1 MTDEGF
7 PISEGQLQFHLK
19 VAKRK
24 VRVLAQGAGF
34 TLQIKHSDMAYILFT
49 QRGSPRAFK
58 SLTTAATFLKE
69 RGVKRFMVILEQ
81 RSAADASSGVRA
93 ESNVRGKSG
102 AKTTSKRKPRQRSG
116 SLSFDQD

>member
-1 MTDEGF
+1 MAGKEF
-7 PISEGQLQFHLK
+7 PISEGQLQFHLE

-24 VRVLAQGAGF
+24 VRVLAKGAGF

-81 RSAADASSGVRA
+81 RSAADASSVVGA
-93 ESNVRGKSG
+93 ESNARGKSG
-102 AKTTSKRKPRQRSG
+102 AKTTSKRKPRLKNG
-116 SLSFDQD
+116 LLSFDQD